1 MTETSVMFMFNRLL
15 PLLLLGQIG
24 ICSAQTLSPNLGQP
38 AGAIAEQPQWHLTIL
53 PDGSNLPPGKGNAI
67 QGEQIFAA
75 QCAVCHGPAGIGGS
89 ALALTGEVG
98 TLTDDYPEKTVNSYW
113 PYATTLFDYIRRAMP
128 PQVPYSLTA
137 DEVYALTAY
146 ILNRDAIIEAD
157 LTLTQDNLPLVTMP
171 NRDGFYNPSPRP

>member
-1 MTETSVMFMFNRLL
+1 MFIFNRLL
-15 PLLLLGQIG
+15 PLLMLGQIG
-24 ICSAQTLSPNLGQP
+24 ISNAQTHSPNLGQP
-38 AGAIAEQPQWHLTIL
+38 AAEIAQHSQWHLTIL
-53 PDGSNLPPGKGNAI
+53 PDGSNLPQGKGNAI

-75 QCAVCHGPAGIGGS
+75 QCTACHGLTGIGGS

-128 PQVPYSLTA
+128 PQAPYSLTA

-146 ILNRDAIIEAD
+146 ILNQDAIIEAD
-157 LTLTQDNLPLVTMP
+157 LALTQDNLPLVTMP
-171 NRDGFYNPSPRP
+171 NRDGFYSASPKP